1 MLLKIWLNVD
11 ALCLGFRIPKKKK
24 KIKKLKK
31 IENLKHVSNPPSYLT
46 MSWVE

>member
-11 ALCLGFRIPKKKK
+11 ALCLGFRIPKKK
-24 KIKKLKK
+24 IKKFKK
-31 IENLKHVSNPPSYLT
+31 IENFKHVSNPPSYLT